1 MKTFNSFLK
10 LALPLMLG
18 LVCLTVQADNLTVY
32 QKVKSTDDLVSGDK
46 YIIVREDPEQSY
58 AMGNLVKKSSGL
70 VGESVKVSIQED
82 KITIPNS
89 DVLVVTLNATSGAWY
104 IAVDNKYL
112 TASTS
117 DNYFY
122 LQTKDSNDKKQKWA
136 ITMESITN
144 VGAAGRGI
152 RFGTDFRSYYNNN
165 NSHDEVCLYRQV
177 TDAEGIMLTVGAI
190 SYATLY
196 YSNQAFVVPTNVK
209 VHTYKY
215 QDNTLMV
222 SKTYAPGQ
230 TIPAG
235 TAVVVAAQPGSYPFL
250 YSSETGDGDA
260 ANMLR
265 GFDEAATAMAPEGN
279 ASDYYFYMLSLN
291 KDSDPGSA
299 GFYFGSGCTNGE
311 PFTSG
316 AHKAYLALPKSQA
329 NQARSFLLNAIPTG
343 INKLTASPQQR
354 GSSCVYNVAGQCVE
368 SNYHG
373 IVIVNGK
380 KRVVR

>member
-10 LALPLMLG
+10 LVLPLMLG
-18 LVCLTVQADNLTVY
+18 LDCLTAQADNLTVY
-32 QKVKSTDDLVSGDK
+32 QKVKSTDELVSGNK

-58 AMGNLVKKSSGL
+58 AMGVINAKKAGTLVA
-70 VGESVKVSIQED
+70 VNIQEET
-82 KITIPNS
+82 ITNPS
-89 DVLVVTLNATSGAWY
+89 PDVMVYTLGGKVDEWTLNCTKGYLSATDDKTDIIYNDNTTYRRWIIMPTY
-104 IAVDNKYL
+104 IKCSNQARYL
-112 TASTS
+112 RNDPGYDFKCYAGNSA
-117 DNYFY
+117 D
-122 LQTKDSNDKKQKWA
+122 DSSVRYKN
-136 ITMESITN
+136 
-144 VGAAGRGI
+144 
-152 RFGTDFRSYYNNN
+152 
-165 NSHDEVCLYRQV
+165 VCLYRQV

-196 YSNQAFVVPTNVK
+196 YSNQAFVVPANVK

-265 GFDEAATAMAPEGN
+265 GFDEAATATAPEGN

-354 GSSCVYNVAGQCVE
+354 GSSCVYNVAGQCVG

>member
-1 MKTFNSFLK
+1 
-10 LALPLMLG
+10 
-18 LVCLTVQADNLTVY
+18 
-32 QKVKSTDDLVSGDK
+32 
-46 YIIVREDPEQSY
+46 
-58 AMGNLVKKSSGL
+58 
-70 VGESVKVSIQED
+70 
-82 KITIPNS
+82 
-89 DVLVVTLNATSGAWY
+89 
-104 IAVDNKYL
+104 
-112 TASTS
+112 
-117 DNYFY
+117 

-265 GFDEAATAMAPEGN
+265 GFDEAATATAPEGN

-299 GFYFGSGCTNGE
+299 GFYFGSRCTNGE

-329 NQARSFLLNAIPTG
+329 NQARSFLLSTIPTG
-343 INKLTASPQQR
+343 INKLTSLLRTWNPGQFSVVFLEGDFISAPGFLLDEMAELLQGGDVDVDSAGHQAVLLQESDE
-354 GSSCVYNVAGQCVE
+354 GSEVLIVKG
-368 SNYHG
+368 HG
-373 IVIVNGK
+373 CL
-380 KRVVR
+380 

>member
-1 MKTFNSFLK
+1 
-10 LALPLMLG
+10 
-18 LVCLTVQADNLTVY
+18 
-32 QKVKSTDDLVSGDK
+32 
-46 YIIVREDPEQSY
+46 
-58 AMGNLVKKSSGL
+58 
-70 VGESVKVSIQED
+70 
-82 KITIPNS
+82 
-89 DVLVVTLNATSGAWY
+89 
-104 IAVDNKYL
+104 
-112 TASTS
+112 
-117 DNYFY
+117 
-122 LQTKDSNDKKQKWA
+122 
-136 ITMESITN
+136 
-144 VGAAGRGI
+144 
-152 RFGTDFRSYYNNN
+152 
-165 NSHDEVCLYRQV
+165 
-177 TDAEGIMLTVGAI
+177 MLTVGAI

-215 QDNTLMV
+215 QNNTLMV

-265 GFDEAATAMAPEGN
+265 GFDEAATATAPEGN

-343 INKLTASPQQR
+343 INKLTTSPQQR
-354 GSSCVYNVAGQCVE
+354 GSSCVYNVAGQRVG

-380 KRVVR
+380 KRVVRLRTSIRHRAARCMSSACHTSWRVAESVPIRKKVTVNRRHEEQTVWWSLRKRERRHTAYGTTK